1 MYKKRGKKVTSVLLA
16 ASMTFGLA
24 ACGGEAPTTTEN
36 VPQTEAAET
45 PQENG
50 SSDAGAAAY
59 TPTEENGNLE
69 LTMNGQPESSYW
81 FPAQLLEWNADED
94 EDFIYNVSSV
104 PLAKRADIAGLET
117 VNSTQNKDTKV
128 MAISIM
134 NSSTSGN
141 APHGLNKVDANTF
154 SYWQYVDVLVYW
166 GGSSGEGIIVPP
178 SPDVVDAGH
187 KNGVPV
193 LGTVFMPQAA
203 HGGKMEW
210 LEDLLTKNEDGSYPV
225 ADKLIEVAQLYGFDG
240 WFMNQETEGTDE
252 EPLTADHAARMQ
264 EFIQYYKKQAPELA
278 MVYYDSM
285 TVDGE
290 MDWQNALTEK
300 NVSFLKDEAGNAV
313 ADEMFLNFW
322 WTMEELSEDQ
332 LAGLS
337 AERREYYE
345 KSLAALEETPLLKA
359 SEAFAGEEGI
369 DPYRLYAGIDVQADG
384 YNTDINWKWLENEAG
399 GTRTSIG
406 IYCPSW
412 SYQSSGGIIQD
423 FWKKENTMWVNT
435 KGDPSADIEYS
446 DDRQWRG
453 ISNYVVE
460 RTAVT
465 ELPFITNFST
475 GNGYSFFKNGEQISL
490 LDWNNRSISDVLPT
504 YRYIIESEEGN
515 NLSADFDVAEA
526 YYGGTSMILRGSMA
540 AGRQSEIKL
549 YSSELSITEP
559 ITFTT
564 TAKAKGASVTLDA
577 VLTADDGSE
586 IVLKGDKPVGDT
598 WTTVTYDTG
607 ELVGKTVKTIS
618 YRLSA
623 AEDVSGLQFRFGNIT
638 MTDNAEPGVSAV
650 SNVEV
655 LGKEFDEDGMYAG
668 VRLAWESDVPAAY
681 YEVYRINQDQT
692 KSLLGVSNNTSFYI
706 NTLPRTD
713 ETNNSTFEVVPVNQ
727 MLAEGTSAQVN
738 MEWPDNSIPKAGF
751 TADATLVSPG
761 QKVTFTSLCSQNTEK
776 VSWTLPGSDVETAEG
791 EKVTAVY
798 AEEGVYSVTAKAE
811 NASGENEASQE
822 AYIIVTENAAGGLTL
837 LSGGAATEADTFVNE
852 NEAPEFAVDG
862 DVTKK
867 WCATGSAPHEITLD
881 LGEVRAVCAVDVYHA
896 EAGGEGAD
904 MNTKSYAIMVSED
917 GTSFTEVRSVT
928 RNTAGTTHDTFA
940 PVNARFV
947 KFVVNKPTQGSDS
960 AARIYEIEVY
970 GLENPL
976 E

>member
-1 MYKKRGKKVTSVLLA
+1 MTSVLLA

-24 ACGGEAPTTTEN
+24 ACGGEAQTTTEN
-36 VPQTEAAET
+36 VPQTEAAEA
-45 PQENG
+45 PRENG

-81 FPAQLLEWNADED
+81 FPAQLLEWNADAD

-193 LGTVFMPQAA
+193 LGTVFMPQVA

-399 GTRTSIG
+399 DTRTSIG

-607 ELVGKTVKTIS
+607 ELVGKTIKTIS

-623 AEDVSGLQFRFGNIT
+623 SEDASGLQFRFGNIT

-791 EKVTAVY
+791 ETVTAVY

-822 AYIIVTENAAGGLTL
+822 AYIIVTENAADGLTL

-917 GTSFTEVRSVT
+917 GAGFTEVRSVT

-970 GLENPL
+970 GLETPF

>member
-1 MYKKRGKKVTSVLLA
+1 MTSVLLA

-24 ACGGEAPTTTEN
+24 ACGGEAQTTTEN
-36 VPQTEAAET
+36 VPQTEAAEA
-45 PQENG
+45 PRENG

-81 FPAQLLEWNADED
+81 FPAQLLEWNADAD

-193 LGTVFMPQAA
+193 LGTVFMPQVA

-465 ELPFITNFST
+465 GLPFITNFST

-607 ELVGKTVKTIS
+607 ELVGKTIKTIS

-623 AEDVSGLQFRFGNIT
+623 SEDASGLQFRFGNIT

-791 EKVTAVY
+791 ETVTAVY
-798 AEEGVYSVTAKAE
+798 AEEGVYSVTVKAE

-822 AYIIVTENAAGGLTL
+822 AYIIVTENAADGLTL

-917 GTSFTEVRSVT
+917 GAGFTEVRSVT

-970 GLENPL
+970 GLETPF

>member
-1 MYKKRGKKVTSVLLA
+1 MTSVLLA

-24 ACGGEAPTTTEN
+24 ACGGEAQTTTEN
-36 VPQTEAAET
+36 VPQTEAAEA
-45 PQENG
+45 PRENG

-81 FPAQLLEWNADED
+81 FPAQLLEWNADAD

-465 ELPFITNFST
+465 GLPFITNFST

-607 ELVGKTVKTIS
+607 ELVGKTIKTIS

-623 AEDVSGLQFRFGNIT
+623 SEDASGLQFRFGNIT

-791 EKVTAVY
+791 ETVTAVY

-822 AYIIVTENAAGGLTL
+822 AYIIVTENAADGLTL

-917 GTSFTEVRSVT
+917 GAGFTEVRSVT

-970 GLENPL
+970 GLETPF

>member
-24 ACGGEAPTTTEN
+24 ACGGEAQTTTEN
-36 VPQTEAAET
+36 VPQTEAAEA
-45 PQENG
+45 PRENG

-81 FPAQLLEWNADED
+81 FPAQLLEWNADAD

-465 ELPFITNFST
+465 GLPFITNFST

-515 NLSADFDVAEA
+515 NLSADLDVAEA

-607 ELVGKTVKTIS
+607 ELVGKTIKTIS

-623 AEDVSGLQFRFGNIT
+623 SEDASGLQFRFGNIT

-791 EKVTAVY
+791 ETVTAVY

-822 AYIIVTENAAGGLTL
+822 AYIIVTENAADGLTL

-917 GTSFTEVRSVT
+917 GAGFTEVRSVT

-970 GLENPL
+970 GLETPF